1 MVGECV
7 VRWEEYVL
15 LFGHIETVLA
25 GDVLNNN

>member
-7 VRWEEYVL
+7 ARWEEYVL